1 MKIFNVEDEYTSLAV
16 LDGEG
21 LLRNG
26 ALEIIEV
33 RGMVIIRN
41 MKFQKIPGYM
51 CL

>member
-1 MKIFNVEDEYTSLAV
+1 MKIFTVEEEYRLAV

-41 MKFQKIPGYM
+41 MKFQKMPGYM